1 MPTIQRVNQFIKAV
15 EKIPHYQVI
24 EQFYT
29 DDASIQE
36 NQSPPRS
43 GKQQLV
49 ANEKKVYTKA
59 NKVSSICLHPFFITD
74 NHVMIRWKF
83 RFNWKDGSYSEIEEI
98 ACQVWQDDLIQKE
111 QFFYD
116 PKQFSPK
123 SD

>member
-15 EKIPHYQVI
+15 EETPHYQVI

-36 NQSPPRS
+36 NQSTPRS
-43 GKQQLV
+43 GKLV
-49 ANEKKVYTKA
+49 LIANEKSVYTKA
-59 NKVSSICLHPFFITD
+59 NKVSSTCLRPIFVKD
-74 NHVMIRWKF
+74 NQVMIRWKF
-83 RFNWKDGSYSEIEEI
+83 RFDWKDGSFSEIEEI
-98 ACQVWQDDLIQKE
+98 ACQEWQDDLILKE

-123 SD
+123 RN